1 MGQMNNQL
9 QEMNAMGGTINNLQ
23 DRIGRLVNE
32 NTGM

>member
-1 MGQMNNQL
+1 MGQMNSQI
-9 QEMNAMGGTINNLQ
+9 QELSAMTGTINNLQ